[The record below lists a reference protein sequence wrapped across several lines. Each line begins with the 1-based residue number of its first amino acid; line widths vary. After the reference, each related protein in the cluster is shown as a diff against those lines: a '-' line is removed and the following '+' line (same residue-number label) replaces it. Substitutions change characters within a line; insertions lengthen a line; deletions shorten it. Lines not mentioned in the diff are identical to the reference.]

1 MTKTLLF
8 DKQWCDGKEIRR
20 TFCIGLF
27 IVKNNTT

>member
-20 TFCIGLF
+20 TFCIG
-27 IVKNNTT
+27 